1 MLSNF
6 LITLFSFIGD
16 VIDCNLHFS
25 NGGNCL
31 TTLPENVDT
40 IAGAKAFVNTKLEA
54 LRTSLALPATTGSTK
69 GLDPRYDIGLNTALS
84 TPLSPNLALVF
95 TNGARPYL
103 YPSCKPL
110 PTRGKPPPISAPSYP
125 YFILFLNDAAALS
138 LPVKPFVDSGSK
150 NKDLLPGSDAIKS
163 VAPTTAIPSIALAA
177 ILLIF
182 LVLVPFILFIR
193 LLI

>member
-31 TTLPENVDT
+31 TILPENVDT
-40 IAGAKAFVNTKLEA
+40 IEGAKAFVNTKLEA
-54 LRTSLALPATTGSTK
+54 LRTTLALPATTGSTK

-84 TPLSPNLALVF
+84 TPLNPNLALVF

-103 YPSCKPL
+103 YPSCKAL
-110 PTRGKPPPISAPSYP
+110 PTIGKPPPTSAPSYP
-125 YFILFLNDAAALS
+125 YFILFLILN
-138 LPVKPFVDSGSK
+138 
-150 NKDLLPGSDAIKS
+150 LLPM
-163 VAPTTAIPSIALAA
+163 VV
-177 ILLIF
+177 ILWVNHLNFFGF
-182 LVLVPFILFIR
+182 LKINQHDLNNVFVKQEMLSFYCVDFQNL
-193 LLI
+193 